1 MAGVP
6 HYCKLDLLPAH
17 PDRLGG
23 LGFLSNTVYAF
34 GLLLTAHG
42 ALLAGQLANRI
53 LYTGASLPD
62 FKVEIAT
69 LVVFLLFVVV
79 GPLLVFTPQLSQAK
93 RTGNREYGTMAERY
107 VREFDTKWL
116 RGKAPADEPFIGS
129 ADIQSLADL
138 GNSLEIVR
146 SMRIAPITRDGILRL
161 VAAILIPV
169 VPLALT
175 MMPMEELMK
184 LLLGMVF

>member
-1 MAGVP
+1 M
-6 HYCKLDLLPAH
+6 
-17 PDRLGG
+17 
-23 LGFLSNTVYAF
+23 
-34 GLLLTAHG
+34 
-42 ALLAGQLANRI
+42 
-53 LYTGASLPD
+53 
-62 FKVEIAT
+62 
-69 LVVFLLFVVV
+69 
-79 GPLLVFTPQLSQAK
+79 
-93 RTGNREYGTMAERY
+93 
-107 VREFDTKWL
+107 REFDTKWL

-169 VPLALT
+169 VPSALT